1 MISDLR
7 KWNIGLLFCA
17 MAAWT
22 ALSFAEDAKPQAPY
36 EALSKKILEKGLG
49 ERKAYALL
57 KDLIAAAPNR
67 LSGSAGAADAVAW
80 GRKTMESLGFEK
92 VHLEPV
98 TVPAWSRGHVMEAYA
113 LLSSGKK
120 IPLATAALGGSEGT
134 PPGGITARVAEVHSF
149 DELTALGDKAKGRII
164 FFNRPMDPTHLNP
177 FQSYGEA
184 GDQRYEGAAKAA
196 AAGGVAALVRSL
208 ADHIDEFP
216 HTGIMGYL
224 EKGPMV
230 PGIAVCTRDAETL
243 SRLLKEDPDLKVFL
257 RADCKVLPDAPS
269 ANVVG
274 QITGSEKPDEI
285 ILLGAHLDAWDLG
298 PGAQDDG
305 GGCAQIL
312 EALHVLK
319 ALDLKP
325 RRTIRV
331 VLYMC
336 EEFGGIGG
344 RQYATAEARKSEKH
358 LAAIESDEGVGLP
371 LGLGIQSNKKAVD
384 DFQKWLPA
392 MQALGLFYI
401 KNGYGGVDIG
411 PLRDQGTL
419 LMSLSTN
426 PQRYFEAHHS
436 ANDTLASVS
445 DREIEIGADALA
457 DFAYILA
464 EEGVP
469 PPDPASAHQKHEEE

>member
-1 MISDLR
+1 MLKCPSV
-7 KWNIGLLFCA
+7 WTIGFFLCA
-17 MAAWT
+17 MFVWAIC
-22 ALSFAEDAKPQAPY
+22 SHAEDAKPLAPY
-36 EALSKKILEKGLG
+36 EATARKILEKGLG

-57 KDLIAAAPNR
+57 NELIAAAPNR

-80 GRKTMESLGFEK
+80 GRKTMEALGFEK

-98 TVPAWSRGHVMEAYA
+98 TVPAWSRGKVMEAYI
-113 LLSSGKK
+113 LFSSGKK
-120 IPLATAALGGSEGT
+120 ITLNAAALGGSRGT
-134 PPGGITARVAEVHSF
+134 PPEGITAQVAEVHSF
-149 DELTALGDKAKGRII
+149 DELTALGDKAKGKII

-184 GDQRYEGAAKAA
+184 GDERYEGAAKAG
-196 AAGGVAALVRSL
+196 AAGGAAALVRSL
-208 ADHIDEFP
+208 TDRIDDFP
-216 HTGIMGYL
+216 HTGIMHYKDPDPL
-224 EKGPMV
+224 V
-230 PGIAVCTRDAETL
+230 PGIALSTRDAQLL
-243 SRLLKEDPDLKVFL
+243 SGLLKENPDVKVFL
-257 RADCKVLPDAPS
+257 RTDCAVRPNAPS

-305 GGCAQIL
+305 GGCAQVL
-312 EALHVLK
+312 DALHLLK
-319 ALDLKP
+319 TLDFKP
-325 RRTIRV
+325 KRTIRV

-344 RQYATAEARKSEKH
+344 RQYATAEARKVEKH
-358 LAAIESDEGVGLP
+358 LAAIESDAGVNLP
-371 LGLGIQSNKKAVD
+371 LGLGVQSNIKAVD
-384 DFQKWLPA
+384 EFQKWLPA

-401 KNGYGGVDIG
+401 RNGYGGVDIG
-411 PLRDQGTL
+411 PLREQGTL

-436 ANDTLASVS
+436 ANDILASVS

-457 DFAYILA
+457 AFAYILA

-469 PPDPASAHQKHEEE
+469 PPDPASAHQGHEEE